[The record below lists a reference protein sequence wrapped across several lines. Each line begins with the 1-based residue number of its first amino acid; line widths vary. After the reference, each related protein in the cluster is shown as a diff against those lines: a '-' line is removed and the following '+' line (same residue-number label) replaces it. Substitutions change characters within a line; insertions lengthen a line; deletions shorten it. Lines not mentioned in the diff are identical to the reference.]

1 MNSKSV
7 TQSEAIDIISKKKVK
22 SQFEEN
28 ELLFLE
34 HFKKLDKKKLDK
46 IRKELSAIKKL
57 NEESISKLID
67 MKPTSV
73 EEITPILNTFGILLD
88 EKDLN
93 IVINSFS
100 DL

>member
-1 MNSKSV
+1 MKSKPIS
-7 TQSEAIDIISKKKVK
+7 QAEALEILSKKKVRT
-22 SQFEEN
+22 SFEEN

-34 HFKKLDKKKLDK
+34 RFKKIDKKSLEK
-46 IRKELSAIKKL
+46 IKKNLSQIKKL
-57 NEESISKLID
+57 NEESIAKLID
-67 MKPTSV
+67 TRPTSV
-73 EEITPILNTFGILLD
+73 EEITPILNSFGILLD

>member
-1 MNSKSV
+1 MNSKPV

-73 EEITPILNTFGILLD
+73 EEVTPILNTFGILLD

-93 IVINSFS
+93 TVINSFS

>member
-73 EEITPILNTFGILLD
+73 EEITPVLNTFGILLD

>member
-34 HFKKLDKKKLDK
+34 HFKKLDKKKRDK

-73 EEITPILNTFGILLD
+73 EEVTPILNTFGILLD

-93 IVINSFS
+93 TVINSFS

>member
-1 MNSKSV
+1 MKSKPIS
-7 TQSEAIDIISKKKVK
+7 QAEALEILSKKKVRTP
-22 SQFEEN
+22 FEEN

-34 HFKKLDKKKLDK
+34 RFKKIDKKSLEK
-46 IRKELSAIKKL
+46 IKKNLSQIKKL
-57 NEESISKLID
+57 NEESIAKLID
-67 MKPTSV
+67 TRPTSV
-73 EEITPILNTFGILLD
+73 EEITPILNSFGILLD

>member
-93 IVINSFS
+93 TVINSFS

>member
-1 MNSKSV
+1 
-7 TQSEAIDIISKKKVK
+7 
-22 SQFEEN
+22 
-28 ELLFLE
+28 
-34 HFKKLDKKKLDK
+34 
-46 IRKELSAIKKL
+46 
-57 NEESISKLID
+57 

-93 IVINSFS
+93 TVINSFS

>member
-73 EEITPILNTFGILLD
+73 EEVTPILNTFGILLD

-93 IVINSFS
+93 TVINSFS